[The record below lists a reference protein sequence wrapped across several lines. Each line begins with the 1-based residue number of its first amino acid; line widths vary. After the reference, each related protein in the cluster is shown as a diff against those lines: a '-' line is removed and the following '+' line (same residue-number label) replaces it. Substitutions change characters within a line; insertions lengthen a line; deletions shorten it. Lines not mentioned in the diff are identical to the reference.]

1 MILLYEWVFMCI
13 FDVMSCRLQAYSHQ
27 VQIFGIKKDNLFVVY
42 EHKIDLFKLIKCCF
56 FRYSNFSQKLS
67 VK

>member
-1 MILLYEWVFMCI
+1 MILLYQWVFMCI

-27 VQIFGIKKDNLFVVY
+27 VQIFGIKKENLFVVY

-56 FRYSNFSQKLS
+56 FR
-67 VK
+67 